1 MEYSYALP
9 RHKKPNK
16 EETMRVSPERKS
28 LDIEAREVNYIM
40 GALIQNYLFV
50 TKNEDPVEIIFPM
63 FPAVPH
69 PRKPGVMIPIR
80 WLPPTDPIAI
90 EIAKDGSNIP
100 EVTPEE
106 EAVLDAKDKAA
117 EEVKEQAEG
126 IPAKHEIEGTPKEQV
141 AEAEEIAK
149 IEQEVTRVPK
159 MPASGDIG
167 PGTHPDGMG
176 SRDAKMDRRIAGDL
190 KEEPAVEEDK
200 EIPTEI
206 EKPTEQ

>member
-1 MEYSYALP
+1 
-9 RHKKPNK
+9 
-16 EETMRVSPERKS
+16 MRVSPEQKS
-28 LDIEAREVNYIM
+28 LDIEAREINYIM

-69 PRKPGVMIPIR
+69 PRKPGVMIPIK
-80 WLPPTDPIAI
+80 WVSPTDPIAV

-106 EAVLDAKDKAA
+106 EAVLDAKDEAVAKLEKEVVKLEANPAEVVTEETAKKDGIESLSKAL
-117 EEVKEQAEG
+117 EG
-126 IPAKHEIEGTPKEQV
+126 GPTVSDALESKK
-141 AEAEEIAK
+141 AD
-149 IEQEVTRVPK
+149 RVPK

-167 PGTHPDGMG
+167 PGTHPDGLG
-176 SRDAKMDRRIAGDL
+176 SRDNRADARIARDL

-200 EIPTEI
+200 EIPTDI
-206 EKPTEQ
+206 EKPTKQ